1 MTSIK
6 KFGGEFALIDLIK
19 RRPKDRRVVVGIGD
33 DTAVL
38 EYDGKR
44 FMLWTVDMQVE
55 GDHFNTRWSTPRQI
69 GRKAMEVNVSDIAA
83 MGGLPK
89 YALVSISLPEETQVE
104 FVDELYR
111 GMRDACRAYGFE
123 IVGGNTTHGVKTVID
138 ISIIGFVEKNRLCLR
153 SGAKAGDLICVTG
166 DLGESAAGL
175 EALKAG
181 LKNVDATAHLEPRC
195 RLKEAREISKHAN
208 ALIDVSDGLASE
220 VKHICE
226 MSKTGAVVLKDAIPL
241 SGNTRLLAGRL
252 NKDPYEFA
260 LHGGED
266 FELVFTIP
274 DGKLSRI
281 KLECPITVVG
291 RIVKKKQGVTLMDN
305 GKKIPLQG
313 GYDHFKRTSGPTR

>member
-1 MTSIK
+1 MNVRD
-6 KFGGEFALIDLIK
+6 FGGEFALIDLIK
-19 RRPKDRRVVVGIGD
+19 RKPRDSRVVVGIGD
-33 DTAVL
+33 DTAVI
-38 EYDGKR
+38 EYDRKR

-55 GDHFNTRWSTPRQI
+55 GDHFNTSWSTPRQI

-83 MGGLPK
+83 MGGFPK
-89 YALVSISLPEETQVE
+89 YALVSISLPQETQME
-104 FVDELYR
+104 FVEEVYR

-153 SGAKAGDLICVTG
+153 SDAKVNDLICVTG

-181 LKNVDATAHLEPRC
+181 LEDADVRGHLEPRC
-195 RLKEAREISKHAN
+195 RLREAREIAKHAN

-220 VKHICE
+220 VKHICD
-226 MSKTGAVVLKDAIPL
+226 MSKTGAVVYRDAIPI
-241 SGNTRLLAGRL
+241 SRNTRLLAGRL
-252 NKDPYEFA
+252 KKDPYGFA

-274 DGKLSRI
+274 EGKLHKI
-281 KLECPITVVG
+281 KLKCPVTVVG
-291 RIVKKKQGVTLMDN
+291 RILEKKRGVCLTDN
-305 GKKIPLQG
+305 GKRIPLEG
-313 GYDHFKRTSGPTR
+313 GYDHFKAD